1 MSVNTLYSV
10 GHSNGTAD
18 ELLELLRL
26 AGVNCLV
33 DVRSV
38 PASSYTP
45 QFNKENL
52 SRFLRANGI
61 YYLHFGEE
69 FGARRSDS
77 VIAGQVNFEKAT
89 TTEAFKRGVERI
101 KNGLEKGFTIAF
113 MCSEAKPL
121 ACHRFSLVSRYFHDN
136 GYDVKHVL
144 HSKEIVSHASLEQEM
159 IKDYLKRRNSRLQ
172 EVDEMFGSY
181 TSEQQRI
188 DAYRLKNEEIGYKP
202 GQAYENEM

>member
-1 MSVNTLYSV
+1 MSVHTLYSV
-10 GHSNGTAD
+10 GHSNGTAE

-26 AGVNCLV
+26 ADVNCLV

-52 SRFLRANGI
+52 SRFLRTNGI
-61 YYLHFGEE
+61 FYLHFGEE

-77 VIAGQVNFEKAT
+77 IVGGQVNFEIAAT
-89 TTEAFKRGVERI
+89 TDAFQIGVKRII
-101 KNGLEKGFTIAF
+101 KGLDKGYTIAF

-121 ACHRFSLVSRYFHDN
+121 ACHRFALVSRYFYEN
-136 GYDVKHVL
+136 GYDVKHIL
-144 HSKEIVSHASLEQEM
+144 HSHTIVSHENLEKEM
-159 IKDYLKRRNSRLQ
+159 IADYLKRRNSRLR
-172 EVDEMFGSY
+172 EVDDMFGSY
-181 TSEQQRI
+181 TSEQQRV

-202 GQAYENEM
+202 GQTYENEM